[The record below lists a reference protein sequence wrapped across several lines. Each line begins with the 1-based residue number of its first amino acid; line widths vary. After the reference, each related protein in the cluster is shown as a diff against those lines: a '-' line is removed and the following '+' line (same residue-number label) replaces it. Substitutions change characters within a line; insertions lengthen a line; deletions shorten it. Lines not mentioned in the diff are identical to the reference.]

1 MLVTLFKI
9 GKVHFRF
16 LGTNGYRVKA
26 KNETSVLR
34 RARVDVRISN
44 MNISRRRL
52 ADYVK
57 ISPKSVPHVQHDYFY
72 PCSQSNHFVCLTLP
86 LPSSFLKLPRVV
98 QYYDIMRFMIL
109 CDRHHKVFPNPNPW
123 QNSNG
128 FAMPKERD
136 MFGEITSKC
145 SQQDARKIALSLKVE

>member
-9 GKVHFRF
+9 GKVHFPL

-26 KNETSVLR
+26 KNEISVLR

-57 ISPKSVPHVQHDYFY
+57 ISPKSVPHMQHDYFY
-72 PCSQSNHFVCLTLP
+72 PCSQSNHFVGLTLP
-86 LPSSFLKLPRVV
+86 LLLPSSLGSLGKRGG
-98 QYYDIMRFMIL
+98 D
-109 CDRHHKVFPNPNPW
+109 
-123 QNSNG
+123 G
-128 FAMPKERD
+128 
-136 MFGEITSKC
+136 GESVI
-145 SQQDARKIALSLKVE
+145 